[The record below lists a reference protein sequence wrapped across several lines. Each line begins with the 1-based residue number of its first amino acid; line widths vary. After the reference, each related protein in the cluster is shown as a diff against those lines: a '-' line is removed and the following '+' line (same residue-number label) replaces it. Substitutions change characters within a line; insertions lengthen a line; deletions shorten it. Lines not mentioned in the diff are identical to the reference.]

1 MPLTVPL
8 LNMNAVCYTLGGGG
22 HMGVGGWVGGQT
34 LKHSKTVNHSK
45 TIKRSKTY
53 KSLYSAAE
61 SFHLNW
67 SNILTKVRTTISD
80 FDEIWHSCRATD
92 FMAMCK
98 ISAQNIIF

>member
-22 HMGVGGWVGGQT
+22 HMGVGGCVGGQT

-53 KSLYSAAE
+53 KSLYSAAAQ
-61 SFHLNW
+61 L
-67 SNILTKVRTTISD
+67 LTET
-80 FDEIWHSCRATD
+80 
-92 FMAMCK
+92 
-98 ISAQNIIF
+98 

>member
-1 MPLTVPL
+1 
-8 LNMNAVCYTLGGGG
+8 
-22 HMGVGGWVGGQT
+22 MGVGGWVGGQT

-80 FDEIWHSCRATD
+80 FDEIVVKILMKHSCRATD

>member
-22 HMGVGGWVGGQT
+22 GGGHMGGWVGGQT

-53 KSLYSAAE
+53 KSLYSAAAQ
-61 SFHLNW
+61 L
-67 SNILTKVRTTISD
+67 LTET
-80 FDEIWHSCRATD
+80 
-92 FMAMCK
+92 
-98 ISAQNIIF
+98 